1 VSLHDDE
8 RMFQEKTELQ
18 ESLSVEA
25 INVEDYP
32 GGLAACLEA
41 ILISAD
47 QPQSEEDLARLL
59 QVDEQQVKKCLAGIA
74 SNLERETHGFCL
86 KNTARGWYYAS
97 QPALRDVVQL
107 FITDAQSSHLSQAAL
122 EVLAVVA
129 YKQPITR
136 SKIAAIRGVNSD
148 GIVRS
153 LVIRGL
159 VKEEGIDSQ
168 TRATTLVTTSLFL
181 EKMGVHSVDELPS
194 LAPFLPEE
202 SSALKE
208 IDQQSTLSESA
219 SSVAK
224 IESDNGS

>member
-1 VSLHDDE
+1 
-8 RMFQEKTELQ
+8 
-18 ESLSVEA
+18 
-25 INVEDYP
+25 
-32 GGLAACLEA
+32 
-41 ILISAD
+41 
-47 QPQSEEDLARLL
+47 
-59 QVDEQQVKKCLAGIA
+59 
-74 SNLERETHGFCL
+74 
-86 KNTARGWYYAS
+86 
-97 QPALRDVVQL
+97 
-107 FITDAQSSHLSQAAL
+107 
-122 EVLAVVA
+122 
-129 YKQPITR
+129 
-136 SKIAAIRGVNSD
+136 
-148 GIVRS
+148 
-153 LVIRGL
+153 